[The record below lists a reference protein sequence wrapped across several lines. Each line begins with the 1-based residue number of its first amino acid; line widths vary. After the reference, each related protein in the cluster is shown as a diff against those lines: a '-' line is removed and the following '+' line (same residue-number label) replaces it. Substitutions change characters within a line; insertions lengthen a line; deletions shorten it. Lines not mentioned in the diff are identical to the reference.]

1 MELNEFVL
9 EKAGED
15 YIVTCGSE
23 TVAYIHFTK
32 KGVSVNS
39 VFTESSKQLKTTEEA
54 VEWAKKMTTKFVKNI
69 IKK

>member
-9 EKAGED
+9 EKAGGD
-15 YIVTCGSE
+15 FIVTCGGE
-23 TVAYIHFTK
+23 TVAYIQLTK

-39 VFTESSKQLKTTEEA
+39 VFRESGKQMLSTDEA
-54 VEWAKKMTTKFVKNI
+54 LEWAKKMTTKFVKNI

>member
-9 EKAGED
+9 EQSGED
-15 YIVTCGSE
+15 FIVTCGSE

-39 VFTESSKQLKTTEEA
+39 VFTESSKQLKTTEEG
-54 VEWAKKMTTKFVKNI
+54 VDWAKKMTTKFVKNI
-69 IKK
+69 IKR